1 MSASAATNCR
11 RRVATM
17 ETLLASATMADGV
30 PSRTASSITAR
41 RAASSRGWAWIT
53 AAAGSPICSSAGAYR
68 SARQLAHNTGPP
80 VAAASRAAMLARK
93 SVVAAS
99 STIVALCAVASCSAP
114 ARRPP
119 APSRPSIALTP
130 KGMMRKSVAGVA
142 IVRRCAMVGADES
155 RAAGIR
161 VRLYSFPLCSV
172 TEPRWSSP
180 SRSVQ
185 RIVPGH
191 AGGSGDRR
199 LSVRSFAAGFGTA
212 AIIGVAASLWV
223 LKTAEDRPVRYAP
236 KTFYDD
242 KDDRAS
248 DTGFISA
255 EGTLVGPDMDGRTF
269 LHIECRRGQG
279 SCRIA
284 DLSNL
289 GAARSVFLHTDEYPI
304 KSWNAETVVAESD
317 PPSYGCNRVR
327 LTIQRQAQS
336 VEYLRI
342 PVPQADKSRCQ
353 AFDRKPYQWTLGN
366 QPT

>member
-1 MSASAATNCR
+1 MH
-11 RRVATM
+11 
-17 ETLLASATMADGV
+17 
-30 PSRTASSITAR
+30 PITR
-41 RAASSRGWAWIT
+41 E
-53 AAAGSPICSSAGAYR
+53 
-68 SARQLAHNTGPP
+68 
-80 VAAASRAAMLARK
+80 
-93 SVVAAS
+93 
-99 STIVALCAVASCSAP
+99 
-114 ARRPP
+114 
-119 APSRPSIALTP
+119 
-130 KGMMRKSVAGVA
+130 
-142 IVRRCAMVGADES
+142 VR
-155 RAAGIR
+155 
-161 VRLYSFPLCSV
+161 
-172 TEPRWSSP
+172 
-180 SRSVQ
+180 
-185 RIVPGH
+185 
-191 AGGSGDRR
+191 GDRR
-199 LSVRSFAAGFGTA
+199 FNVRSFAAGFGTA
-212 AIIGVAASLWV
+212 AVIGVAASLWL

-269 LHIECRRGQG
+269 LHIECRRGEG

-304 KSWNAETVVAESD
+304 KSWDADTVVAESD

-342 PVPQADKSRCQ
+342 PMPQADKSRCQ

-366 QPT
+366 QAT